1 MNYRAYSS
9 ITCITD
15 VDKKGSNFIKA
26 NISVITLNFYSNFDK
41 LIPKCLSGA

>member
-9 ITCITD
+9 ITRIID
-15 VDKKGSNFIKA
+15 LDKKGSNFIKA
-26 NISVITLNFYSNFDK
+26 NISVITLNFYNNFDK